1 MIINNKQ
8 YRSIWM
14 SEDKLSIEIIDQ
26 RYLPFE
32 FIIETI
38 NSSTE
43 MAEAIRDMRLRGA
56 PLIGVAAAYGM
67 YLAALEASR
76 KPDFNQHLK
85 FSEILLLNTRPTAVN
100 LKWAIDRV
108 REEIDK
114 ARTIE
119 EIISNVYKIA
129 EKIADEDVENCK
141 SIGKYGVEIIEDI
154 SLKKKGDTV
163 NILTHCNAGALACVD
178 YGTALSP
185 ITEAF
190 KKGIKLRVWVD
201 ETRPRLQGKLTS
213 WELEQLSIPNTVISD
228 NAGGYLMQK
237 GMVDLVI
244 VGADRIAQN
253 GDVANKIGTYLKAL
267 AAKDSGIPFYVAAPT
282 STIDFNLQ
290 TGNDIIIEKRD
301 ENEVLYA
308 EGLLNGKI
316 ESVRLFS
323 SKAQAENYGFD
334 VTPHKLISGYITEK
348 GIYARIASII

>member
-1 MIINNKQ
+1 MIINNKK

-43 MAEAIRDMRLRGA
+43 MAVAIRDMHLRGA

-76 KPDFNQHLK
+76 KPDFSQHLK

-100 LKWAIDRV
+100 LKWAINRV
-108 REEIDK
+108 RKEIDK

-141 SIGKYGVEIIEDI
+141 SIGKYGVEIIENI
-154 SLKKKGDTV
+154 SLKKKGETV

-185 ITEAF
+185 IIEAF
-190 KKGIKLRVWVD
+190 NRGIKLRVWVD
-201 ETRPRLQGKLTS
+201 ETRPRLQGKLTA
-213 WELEQLSIPNTVISD
+213 WELEQFSIPNTVISD
-228 NAGGYLMQK
+228 NSGGHLMQN
-237 GMVDLVI
+237 GMIDLVI
-244 VGADRIAQN
+244 VGADRIAKN

-267 AAKDSGIPFYVAAPT
+267 AAKDNRIPFYIAAPT
-282 STIDFNLQ
+282 STIDNNLES
-290 TGNDIIIEKRD
+290 GKDIIIEKRD
-301 ENEVLYA
+301 DSEILYA
-308 EGLLNGKI
+308 EGYLNGKI
-316 ESVRLFS
+316 ERVQLFS
-323 SKAQAENYGFD
+323 PNVKAENYGFD
-334 VTPHKLISGYITEK
+334 ITPFKLISGYITEK
-348 GIYARIASII
+348 GTFPSIASI

>member
-1 MIINNKQ
+1 
-8 YRSIWM
+8 M

>member
-1 MIINNKQ
+1 
-8 YRSIWM
+8 M

-201 ETRPRLQGKLTS
+201 ETRPRVQGKLTS
-213 WELEQLSIPNTVISD
+213 WEFEQLSIPNAVISD

>member
-108 REEIDK
+108 RKEIDK

-129 EKIADEDVENCK
+129 EKIADEDIENCK

-244 VGADRIAQN
+244 VGADRIAQS

-348 GIYARIASII
+348 GIYASIASII